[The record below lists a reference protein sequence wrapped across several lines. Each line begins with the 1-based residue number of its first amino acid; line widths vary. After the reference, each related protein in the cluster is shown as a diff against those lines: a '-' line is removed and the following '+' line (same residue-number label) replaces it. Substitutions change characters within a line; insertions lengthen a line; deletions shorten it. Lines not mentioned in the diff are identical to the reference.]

1 MTNIKI
7 NILGGGRYKR
17 YASLNSRFH
26 RSLIASALLCSFST
40 LAGAAVPDKPTEIPV
55 FDKNA
60 AGYTL
65 TEYGS
70 ESQLSNILSTGLA
83 KSWLTGGFQYGTT
96 SASNSLGIYSNSD
109 ANKYSKQIVYVNSN
123 DQSGITGLIYGSA
136 STSTSKIASVQDNK
150 LYLTGTFKNLQGANT
165 KSTTNGNYLTGS
177 VMAGS
182 AFAGNLVNNEL
193 WVQNANITSAA
204 DAVFVG
210 LSGAATSAS
219 QGNSS
224 NNKAYIDNSTISAPS
239 GNYMFVNALRLSGI
253 TGTLNNGDTLSED
266 KQTLKS
272 NILYINNSTINYL
285 SQLAAVS
292 VGDSST
298 ITLNA
303 ESNISYIKNSD
314 VWMYQ
319 GANYT
324 QANDVSAVN
333 GVHDAT
339 DNVLYIESGT
349 FRSSGNVTVGAV
361 STLRGDATGNSTQI
375 DGTNIDLLQKNG
387 SESMGLTLAAVS
399 ANSNLSSYSANIH
412 KNFISLNNT
421 TISIG
426 DEETVG
432 TYSAII
438 RGARY
443 FPKPYD
449 YDGKDSVQANE
460 NNVQITKLKALEGVL
475 TDISAVSLSTNS
487 IALGTMDRV
496 VLATNV
502 SLTAHDNSVVI
513 DGDSSFDNL
522 VSTGVFVKDL
532 TNSGVVNS
540 DNNRIFINNTKITHS
555 DNRLFG
561 TLIYG
566 SDHEQAE
573 TAGYSDMDIT
583 KYTVT
588 NNTIEL
594 GENVT
599 NADGG
604 VAEFSAIYGGA
615 ASVDEGVSYTT
626 IGTGNTLQ
634 TASRLKTGQL
644 GGFSNYNFIVTP
656 DSFKDGAVVTVTDL
670 PVVIE
675 TTGENM
681 TQFGVAVTGSALG
694 AGTYSLI
701 NSAKGFENENGE
713 ALAAGTLL
721 DLNKVDLTLQT
732 TESLARISENLI
744 SKDDY
749 ELALDSTGNNLDMII
764 TEQTGGDEPGPGG
777 EGQPGSDTV
786 NPETDVLMQASI
798 ASLASLYAS
807 DDLLVD
813 TALKSRAGKR
823 LSGPFAA
830 ARAGTWSNDASSRFD
845 TDIYSGLLG
854 WAFNA
859 ANVEFGPFVEMG
871 RGNYEM
877 SQGAEGHHN
886 YVGAGVYA
894 NWQTPF
900 YVRLTGYIKGG
911 AMENNFHTSLVGQNV
926 DFDNTTAYWG
936 AHLGMNLDI
945 DLTEKL
951 RARPFLS
958 YFYDRRESDS
968 FTQEGAAVDGATFNF
983 DTINAH
989 RVQLG
994 AMFEYAYS
1002 ETARPYFGITY
1013 EHVIKAEAKGTAV
1026 DSQGQLSLNSSDIEG
1041 ATGIVS
1047 AGWSYVN
1054 PTQEFEFNF
1063 GVNGY
1068 GGTRNGVSAQMSAN
1082 WLF

>member
-1 MTNIKI
+1 MSNKSSNLKNT
-7 NILGGGRYKR
+7 GGGIPLKTTLKI
-17 YASLNSRFH
+17 SHPL
-26 RSLIASALLCSFST
+26 SFSFIT
-40 LAGAAVPDKPTEIPV
+40 TAVLAAFSSSAWAIDVTEPTFPEFTIPSVCDGENCKKYEGASSSMMQTGQAFFWIT
-55 FDKNA
+55 
-60 AGYTL
+60 AGSYGPGTQANSFGNSTSDGTKL
-65 TEYGS
+65 TN
-70 ESQLSNILSTGLA
+70 QTVIVD
-83 KSWLTGGFQYGTT
+83 SWENLTGVIYA
-96 SASNSLGIYSNSD
+96 ASSSD
-109 ANKYSKQIVYVNSN
+109 RQHVRRVDNNTLY
-123 DQSGITGLIYGSA
+123 ITGTPSTDIIGSPTISS
-136 STSTSKIASVQDNK
+136 STQGQGSYYTGSIVAGSSTVGGVSDNT
-150 LYLTGTFKNLQGANT
+150 LYVKDATIN
-165 KSTTNGNYLTGS
+165 STTNYFG
-177 VMAGS
+177 MAAGS
-182 AFAGNLVNNEL
+182 SSIG
-193 WVQNANITSAA
+193 QGDS
-204 DAVFVG
+204 
-210 LSGAATSAS
+210 SG
-219 QGNSS
+219 
-224 NNKAYIDNSTISAPS
+224 NKAYIDNLTLTTS
-239 GNYMFVNALRLSGI
+239 GATYRAFVNALRLSTTTSNI
-253 TGTLNNGDTLSED
+253 VNGDTLENTPQNFNSND
-266 KQTLKS
+266 LFIRNSNLFVSQVSAVTLVNSQADLLTLANGNRAYIDNS
-272 NILYINNSTINYL
+272 NLIVYD
-285 SQLAAVS
+285 AANTTF
-292 VGDSST
+292 D
-298 ITLNA
+298 N
-303 ESNISYIKNSD
+303 NIS
-314 VWMYQ
+314 
-319 GANYT
+319 G
-324 QANDVSAVN
+324 VN
-333 GVHDAT
+333 GVHEAT
-339 DNVLYIESGT
+339 NNNLFINGGTLRIYDRVTIGAATGFKVSALNNQTTIRNYTIGFSTLLSTDEDITGMSVNGATSNTNITQDNVE
-349 FRSSGNVTVGAV
+349 A
-361 STLRGDATGNSTQI
+361 
-375 DGTNIDLLQKNG
+375 
-387 SESMGLTLAAVS
+387 
-399 ANSNLSSYSANIH
+399 SANILDIDGLVMLRTDT
-412 KNFISLNNT
+412 N
-421 TISIG
+421 
-426 DEETVG
+426 
-432 TYSAII
+432 TYSALFTGLTYHPNANTAGEQLYVTAQDNQVAARNIDAQNGI
-438 RGARY
+438 HSEFRGVVVSTNSLTVGSNEPVDARY
-443 FPKPYD
+443 INLTAGSNHTLIENSQLQSMVGLGVFIRD
-449 YDGKDSVQANE
+449 DSNTASVESTRNGVSIQNTSIANE
-460 NNVQITKLKALEGVL
+460 N
-475 TDISAVSLSTNS
+475 SY
-487 IALGTMDRV
+487 
-496 VLATNV
+496 
-502 SLTAHDNSVVI
+502 
-513 DGDSSFDNL
+513 
-522 VSTGVFVKDL
+522 
-532 TNSGVVNS
+532 
-540 DNNRIFINNTKITHS
+540 
-555 DNRLFG
+555 LFG
-561 TLIYG
+561 TLVYG
-566 SDHEQAE
+566 ADPDKIA
-573 TAGYSDMDIT
+573 
-583 KYTVT
+583 VT
-588 NNTIEL
+588 DNYVAIGN
-594 GENVT
+594 NVT
-599 NADGG
+599 GANNSG
-604 VAEFSAIYGGA
+604 VPHFKAIYGGA
-615 ASVDEGVSYTT
+615 TSSDTGTSFTA
-626 IGTGNTLQ
+626 IGTGSSFY
-634 TASRLKTGQL
+634 TASAIETEEL
-644 GGFSNYNFIVTP
+644 GGFSNYNFIVTT
-656 DSFKDGAVVTVTDL
+656 DSFKDGAVVTVTDF

-681 TQFGVAVTGSALG
+681 THFGVAVTGSALG

-854 WAFNA
+854 WAFSA
-859 ANVEFGPFVEMG
+859 ADVEFGPFVEMG

-900 YVRLTGYIKGG
+900 YVRLTGYLKGG

-945 DLTEKL
+945 DLTEKF

-958 YFYDRRESDS
+958 YFYDGRESDS

-1013 EHVIKAEAKGTAV
+1013 EHVIKAEANGTAV

-1054 PTQEFEFNF
+1054 PAQDFEFNF